1 MLRLIAAS
9 APATPISAVR
19 ADARGPIIAGLVV
32 VLGFFGGFGGW
43 AALAPLA
50 GAVVADGVVKVEAN
64 RQAVQHLEGGLV
76 KQILVEDGAR
86 VEAGDVLI
94 RLDETAARAAV
105 DMLAAQ
111 SDALRGLEARLVAE
125 RDGSDRI
132 GFPDDLVARQH
143 ESQIAALLAG
153 QLSLFDARRRAFEG
167 QRLLQVQKIA
177 QSEAQI
183 DGYASQLRSQQ
194 RQMALVE
201 EEARGTRELYEKGF
215 APKTKVLALDRT
227 TASLDGQRGE
237 LVADIARSNQ
247 QIGETRLQ
255 ILQLAKD
262 RLSEIAD
269 QLRDTQTKL
278 LEVAPRLAA
287 ARDTLDHTEL
297 KAPRAGYVVGL
308 TAFTV
313 GGVIAKGEHV
323 LDVVPVASPL
333 VIEGQVKPEDI
344 EGLRPGAR
352 AEVRLTAY
360 KQRTVPTV
368 RGTVSK
374 LSADRLT
381 DPRTGAGYYLIQVAL
396 DPDALAALPA
406 VRLSPGMPAEI
417 MVPTRDRTALDYL
430 LAPLTAGFDRA
441 LREK

>member
-1 MLRLIAAS
+1 
-9 APATPISAVR
+9 
-19 ADARGPIIAGLVV
+19 
-32 VLGFFGGFGGW
+32 
-43 AALAPLA
+43 
-50 GAVVADGVVKVEAN
+50 
-64 RQAVQHLEGGLV
+64 
-76 KQILVEDGAR
+76 
-86 VEAGDVLI
+86 
-94 RLDETAARAAV
+94 
-105 DMLAAQ
+105 
-111 SDALRGLEARLVAE
+111 
-125 RDGSDRI
+125 
-132 GFPDDLVARQH
+132 
-143 ESQIAALLAG
+143 
-153 QLSLFDARRRAFEG
+153 LFEARRRAFDG
-167 QRLLQVQKIA
+167 QRLLQEQKIA
-177 QSEAQI
+177 QLEAQI
-183 DGYASQLRSQQ
+183 EGYASQLRSQQ

-201 EEARGTRELYEKGF
+201 EEARGTRELFAKGF

-237 LVADIARSNQ
+237 LAADIARSNQ

-287 ARDTLDHTEL
+287 ARDTLAHTEL
-297 KAPRAGYVVGL
+297 RAPRAGYVVGL

-323 LDVVPVASPL
+323 LDVVPVESPL

-344 EGLRPGAR
+344 EGLQPGAR
-352 AEVRLTAY
+352 AEIRLTAY

-381 DPRTGAGYYLIQVAL
+381 DPRTGAGYYEIQVAL
-396 DPDALAALPA
+396 DADALDGLPG

-417 MVPTRDRTALDYL
+417 MVPTKDRTALDYL